1 MTNQYDHAQVQ
12 EFWQYVWER
21 DGVTELPNGA
31 VDPTYVLGMFPYTSG
46 TLHMGHVR
54 NYAITDAYARY
65 RRLRG
70 DDVLHPMGWDAFGL
84 PAENAAYERASDP
97 ESWTRACI
105 RRMREEL
112 ETLGFGYDWSREITT
127 CEPSYY
133 RWNQWLF
140 KRFHEASLVEFTGA
154 TVNWC
159 PDCETVLADA
169 QVVLEEPESERDT
182 TAADG
187 ADADTAASGDRDDSS
202 HGHTGSRVCWR
213 CATPVEQR
221 ELDQWFFTITDYADE
236 LVDGLDDL
244 EQWPEGVREI
254 QRNWI
259 GRQEGAR
266 LTFDVSTAADESE
279 TAVDVFSTRPET
291 VFGATFVAI
300 SPEHDL
306 ASELASADDEVATF
320 VDQARTSAPDTGHAA
335 RDDFSTAGLETDA
348 TAQNPLTGEE
358 IPVYIAE
365 YVLADVGTGAVMG
378 VPGHNER
385 DYEFARAHELPIETV
400 VVPEA
405 GEGEDS
411 TDAGRET
418 ETNTDTSAGADTD
431 TNTDSPLTADGTLA
445 LESMSSSHSEYDGQP
460 SEVVRDHLV
469 DDHEAID
476 PDVTYRLRDWLISRQ
491 RYWGTPIPVVHCE
504 DCGHV
509 LVPDEELPVELPEFV
524 QTTGNP
530 LDAAEEWKETSCPD
544 CGGPAER
551 ETDTMDTFVD
561 SSWYFLRF
569 LSPDLA
575 DAPFDTELANEWL
588 PVDVYVGGD
597 EHAILHLLYI
607 RFVTRA
613 LADLGFL
620 DQREPV
626 ERLVSQGTV
635 LYEGEKMSS
644 SSGNVVTPD
653 EYGAETT
660 RLFVLSAAHPEQDFE
675 WTANDVRGAY
685 DLQQALYS
693 MATEFVDEGETR
705 VERTSHDEF
714 VDREIDR
721 TIVAARTEFE
731 RFRFHRVVTEV
742 QELAGLLRQYRSYDR
757 IHGEVYRRGLLTI
770 AVLISP
776 LAPHLGEEL
785 WNKLRGDGLVVEADW
800 PALESDPATI
810 EVDYQLERQ
819 LVETTRADVRDILDV
834 ASIDDPERIDL
845 VVAEPWK
852 YEVGARLAKAAG
864 EMDDDRAAET
874 GDTPGSGSID
884 VGTLAN
890 ELGVEPEPLAA
901 FVADQRRIDGQHSP
915 SKELTATREQT
926 LLEQAAWLLADE
938 FGVTVS
944 VRSAT
949 AVDVEDET
957 ADTAADDTPDADIA
971 SRAQPGK
978 PAISIQ

>member
-21 DGVTELPNGA
+21 DGVAELPDGA

-140 KRFHEASLVEFTGA
+140 KRFHEAGLVEFTGA

-169 QVVLEEPESERDT
+169 QVAVDEGGQAVTATADEAGDNGDSAGGAHDESNGNAHVHEHS
-182 TAADG
+182 TA
-187 ADADTAASGDRDDSS
+187 
-202 HGHTGSRVCWR
+202 RVCWR
-213 CATPVEQR
+213 CGTPVEQR

-244 EQWPEGVREI
+244 DQWPEGVREI

-266 LTFDVSTAADESE
+266 LTFDVSTAADESD
-279 TAVDVFSTRPET
+279 TAVDVFSTRSET

-306 ASELASADDEVATF
+306 ASELANADEDVATF

-335 RDDFSTAGLETDA
+335 RDDFSTAGVKTDA
-348 TAQNPLTGEE
+348 TAENPHTGEE
-358 IPVYIAE
+358 LPVYVAE

-385 DYEFARAHELPIETV
+385 DHEFAREHDLPVETV
-400 VVPEA
+400 VVPHGHNGTGSDGGVA
-405 GEGEDS
+405 TDAPMTGEG
-411 TDAGRET
+411 
-418 ETNTDTSAGADTD
+418 
-431 TNTDSPLTADGTLA
+431 TLV
-445 LESMSSSHSEYDGQP
+445 LESPADRASEYDGQP
-460 SEVVRDHLV
+460 SEDVREHLV

-705 VERTSHDEF
+705 VERVSHDEF

-742 QELAGLLRQYRSYDR
+742 QELAGLLRQYRGYDR

-770 AVLISP
+770 AALISP

-810 EVDYQLERQ
+810 ESDYQLERR

-834 ASIDDPERIDL
+834 ASIDAPDQIDL

-852 YEVGARLAKAAG
+852 YEVATRLAVSAG
-864 EMDDDRAAET
+864 ELDGDSAT
-874 GDTPGSGSID
+874 GTVDTAGADTID
-884 VGTLAN
+884 VGALAD
-890 ELGVEPEPLAA
+890 EVAVETDVLAE
-901 FVADQRRIDGQHSP
+901 FVADQRRTDAQHS
-915 SKELTATREQT
+915 SSEGLTASREQT

-938 FGVTVS
+938 FDVTVS

-949 AVDVEDET
+949 AVGTEDET
-957 ADTAADDTPDADIA
+957 ADAAADDVPDADVA
-971 SRAQPGK
+971 SRARPGK
-978 PAISIQ
+978 PAIRIQ